1 MCSSDLERKRYEAQ
15 VHRLA
20 FYDSLTELPNR
31 RLLHDRMLE
40 LARSASDGSHAFGVM
55 MLDLDHFK
63 TLNDSHG
70 HAAGDQ
76 LLCVVSERLQNC
88 VRRSDMVARLGGD
101 EFVVLLENL
110 DPDSS
115 EVEPL
120 SIRLAETIIQTI
132 SQPIQLECGTIHQS
146 LSIGIALPSKRAST
160 AEQLMQQAD
169 LALYEA
175 KSSGRNKVQ
184 VFRED
189 MQLRIDRLSR
199 LENGIREG
207 IDKGEFKLAYQLQV
221 DEHCHAVGSEALIRW
236 SRPEGGPISPADFI
250 PVAQQ
255 SGLIHK
261 LGERMM
267 EQAMAN
273 LQRWEQQGGLPEN
286 FRISINFSTP
296 EFLHPE

>member
-1 MCSSDLERKRYEAQ
+1 
-15 VHRLA
+15 
-20 FYDSLTELPNR
+20 
-31 RLLHDRMLE
+31 
-40 LARSASDGSHAFGVM
+40 
-55 MLDLDHFK
+55 
-63 TLNDSHG
+63 
-70 HAAGDQ
+70 
-76 LLCVVSERLQNC
+76 
-88 VRRSDMVARLGGD
+88 
-101 EFVVLLENL
+101 
-110 DPDSS
+110 
-115 EVEPL
+115 
-120 SIRLAETIIQTI
+120 
-132 SQPIQLECGTIHQS
+132 
-146 LSIGIALPSKRAST
+146 
-160 AEQLMQQAD
+160 MQQAD

-296 EFLHPE
+296 EFLHPEFSNQVLRMLAETGVSGRRLRFEITEDSVLSDLAAAAERMQKLIDHQIEFSLDDFGTGYSSFSYLRYLPVGEVKIDQGFVRRFLQHPQDAAIVRAIIDLGRSLNLRVVAEGVESHEQWQALREVGCQLFQGFLFDRPQLESEGSGRTLLTRLQQLPGAVV